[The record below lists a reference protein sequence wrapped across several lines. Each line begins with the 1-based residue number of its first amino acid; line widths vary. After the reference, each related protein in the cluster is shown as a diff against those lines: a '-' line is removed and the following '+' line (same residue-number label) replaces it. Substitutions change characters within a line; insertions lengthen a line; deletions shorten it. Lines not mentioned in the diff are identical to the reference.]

1 MRRTMVA
8 ALLLLLAPSALL
20 AQGRE
25 GRGMRG
31 MPVMNVAR
39 VLIENRADLTLSDEQ
54 VAQLQVIADS
64 LEQKNAPFVQAMQ
77 AMRQSGGRGSVS
89 EADREKMRTDMEQ
102 ARANSEAARQEID
115 GVLSAEQR
123 TKAQELRL
131 RAGRRGGG
139 ARR

>member
-1 MRRTMVA
+1 MVA

-25 GRGMRG
+25 GREGRGMRG
-31 MPVMNVAR
+31 MPVMNAAR